1 MQTRASRAY
10 IIKRISNIMEVL
22 KERLI
27 TNAEALK
34 ILEKREKKGELTYE
48 QKKSLEILKKFSK
61 ISEDKAKKLAEEL
74 RKIEKLRERHIIA
87 IVNLL
92 PEDRDDLR
100 VIMHKDYGLLDEE
113 EKIQILETVKK
124 FI

>member
-1 MQTRASRAY
+1 
-10 IIKRISNIMEVL
+10 MEVL